1 MSQTSTLNNKVPIA
15 KINFLLISLL
25 PVTLVSGTLVSN
37 ITIVLIGILFLCE
50 IINEKK
56 WNYLDDVNFYF
67 LIIINIYLIF
77 NSYFFSENE
86 QSIIKSIGFIRFIIM
101 AYAISYYFEK
111 FKIKILR
118 NWFLFFLLVTID
130 LAIEFIFGKNIL
142 GFESSYPAR
151 LASFTG
157 DELKIGGYYF
167 GFIFLALSIFFEK
180 KKNLFWFFFIAFF
193 IIALLIGERSNF
205 IKIFFMYSV
214 FFLFIFRST
223 IIKKILFIISII
235 IFSTIIISQIHSLKS
250 KFVNQIFN
258 KNLISFLKLDKDT
271 SINDVISTNR
281 HFQHYNLALNIFN
294 KNKLFGSGFKSFRIE
309 GEKEEYRNSK
319 LYTSSTH
326 PHQSH
331 FEILSELGIVGYI
344 LIMGN
349 IIILATNYLR
359 SKNKNFLKNSALI
372 FIIASMIPILPSGSF
387 FTSYVAT
394 IFFIN
399 YSFLIRPGIS
409 NEILNKK

>member
-1 MSQTSTLNNKVPIA
+1 MSQTSTLNNKVSIA

-37 ITIVLIGILFLCE
+37 ITIVLIGILFLFE

-180 KKNLFWFFFIAFF
+180 KKIYF
-193 IIALLIGERSNF
+193 G
-205 IKIFFMYSV
+205 
-214 FFLFIFRST
+214 FFL
-223 IIKKILFIISII
+223 
-235 IFSTIIISQIHSLKS
+235 
-250 KFVNQIFN
+250 
-258 KNLISFLKLDKDT
+258 
-271 SINDVISTNR
+271 
-281 HFQHYNLALNIFN
+281 
-294 KNKLFGSGFKSFRIE
+294 
-309 GEKEEYRNSK
+309 
-319 LYTSSTH
+319 
-326 PHQSH
+326 
-331 FEILSELGIVGYI
+331 
-344 LIMGN
+344 
-349 IIILATNYLR
+349 
-359 SKNKNFLKNSALI
+359 
-372 FIIASMIPILPSGSF
+372 
-387 FTSYVAT
+387 
-394 IFFIN
+394 
-399 YSFLIRPGIS
+399 
-409 NEILNKK
+409 

>member
-1 MSQTSTLNNKVPIA
+1 
-15 KINFLLISLL
+15 
-25 PVTLVSGTLVSN
+25 
-37 ITIVLIGILFLCE
+37 
-50 IINEKK
+50 
-56 WNYLDDVNFYF
+56 
-67 LIIINIYLIF
+67 
-77 NSYFFSENE
+77 
-86 QSIIKSIGFIRFIIM
+86 
-101 AYAISYYFEK
+101 
-111 FKIKILR
+111 
-118 NWFLFFLLVTID
+118 
-130 LAIEFIFGKNIL
+130 
-142 GFESSYPAR
+142 
-151 LASFTG
+151 
-157 DELKIGGYYF
+157 
-167 GFIFLALSIFFEK
+167 
-180 KKNLFWFFFIAFF
+180 
-193 IIALLIGERSNF
+193 
-205 IKIFFMYSV
+205 MYSV

-258 KNLISFLKLDKDT
+258 KNLISFFKLDKDT

-372 FIIASMIPILPSGSF
+372 FIIASMIPF
-387 FTSYVAT
+387 FHLGVFY
-394 IFFIN
+394 
-399 YSFLIRPGIS
+399 
-409 NEILNKK
+409 